1 MLKVNGKAYDWGDVD
16 LKIPGLNIQVKEI
29 SYDDELEMEEVY
41 ALKAKKQLSFRV
53 FGWKLSCSLF
63 AARSNQWHFM
73 VDGCNGFIML
83 DKNDS
88 PKVALHIE
96 NEMRWA
102 KKHQKLH
109 PDKPLPHI
117 TPYVFRHTCCTN
129 MNFILLGIAEFM
141 LAGILAA
148 GTFALALGSKD
159 TEEFVDKTI
168 SNRYEKHVNSIYRTD
183 GMQETA

>member
-1 MLKVNGKAYDWGDVD
+1 
-16 LKIPGLNIQVKEI
+16 
-29 SYDDELEMEEVY
+29 
-41 ALKAKKQLSFRV
+41 
-53 FGWKLSCSLF
+53 
-63 AARSNQWHFM
+63 M
-73 VDGCNGFIML
+73 VDGYNGFIML

-102 KKHQKLH
+102 KKYQKLH

-117 TPYVFRHTCCTN
+117 TPYVFRYTCCTN

-183 GMQETA
+183 GMQETT

>member
-1 MLKVNGKAYDWGDVD
+1 
-16 LKIPGLNIQVKEI
+16 
-29 SYDDELEMEEVY
+29 
-41 ALKAKKQLSFRV
+41 
-53 FGWKLSCSLF
+53 
-63 AARSNQWHFM
+63 M

-102 KKHQKLH
+102 TKKHQKLH

-168 SNRYEKHVNSIYRTD
+168 SK
-183 GMQETA
+183 

>member
-1 MLKVNGKAYDWGDVD
+1 
-16 LKIPGLNIQVKEI
+16 
-29 SYDDELEMEEVY
+29 
-41 ALKAKKQLSFRV
+41 
-53 FGWKLSCSLF
+53 
-63 AARSNQWHFM
+63 M
-73 VDGCNGFIML
+73 VDGYNGFIML

-102 KKHQKLH
+102 KKYQKLH

-117 TPYVFRHTCCTN
+117 TPYVLRHTCCTN

-148 GTFALALGSKD
+148 GTFALVLGSKD

-168 SNRYEKHVNSIYRTD
+168 FNRYEKHVNSIYRTD
-183 GMQETA
+183 GVQETT

>member
-1 MLKVNGKAYDWGDVD
+1 
-16 LKIPGLNIQVKEI
+16 
-29 SYDDELEMEEVY
+29 
-41 ALKAKKQLSFRV
+41 
-53 FGWKLSCSLF
+53 
-63 AARSNQWHFM
+63 M
-73 VDGCNGFIML
+73 VDGYNGFIML

-129 MNFILLGIAEFM
+129 MANAGVEIKTLQYVMGYSDVDVTLNVYTHARRPILWL
-141 LAGILAA
+141 
-148 GTFALALGSKD
+148 
-159 TEEFVDKTI
+159 
-168 SNRYEKHVNSIYRTD
+168 R
-183 GMQETA
+183 

>member
-1 MLKVNGKAYDWGDVD
+1 
-16 LKIPGLNIQVKEI
+16 
-29 SYDDELEMEEVY
+29 
-41 ALKAKKQLSFRV
+41 
-53 FGWKLSCSLF
+53 
-63 AARSNQWHFM
+63 M

-102 KKHQKLH
+102 KKYQKLH

-159 TEEFVDKTI
+159 TEATVYKGLQA
-168 SNRYEKHVNSIYRTD
+168 V
-183 GMQETA
+183 

>member
-1 MLKVNGKAYDWGDVD
+1 
-16 LKIPGLNIQVKEI
+16 
-29 SYDDELEMEEVY
+29 
-41 ALKAKKQLSFRV
+41 
-53 FGWKLSCSLF
+53 
-63 AARSNQWHFM
+63 M

-83 DKNDS
+83 DKNDT

-102 KKHQKLH
+102 KKYQKLH
-109 PDKPLPHI
+109 PDKHLPHI
-117 TPYVFRHTCCTN
+117 TPYVLRHTCCTN

-168 SNRYEKHVNSIYRTD
+168 SNRHEKHVNSIYRTD
-183 GMQETA
+183 GMQETE

>member
-1 MLKVNGKAYDWGDVD
+1 
-16 LKIPGLNIQVKEI
+16 
-29 SYDDELEMEEVY
+29 
-41 ALKAKKQLSFRV
+41 
-53 FGWKLSCSLF
+53 
-63 AARSNQWHFM
+63 M
-73 VDGCNGFIML
+73 VDGYNGFIML

-88 PKVALHIE
+88 PKAALHSE

-102 KKHQKLH
+102 KKYQKRH

-148 GTFALALGSKD
+148 GTFALALVSKD

-168 SNRYEKHVNSIYRTD
+168 SNRYEKHVNSIYRT
-183 GMQETA
+183 GCGKRHKNNVKGVGLITRLPVFFCACRSQFHVGFSGVRRRL

>member
-1 MLKVNGKAYDWGDVD
+1 MA
-16 LKIPGLNIQVKEI
+16 
-29 SYDDELEMEEVY
+29 
-41 ALKAKKQLSFRV
+41 
-53 FGWKLSCSLF
+53 
-63 AARSNQWHFM
+63 
-73 VDGCNGFIML
+73 DGYNGFIML

-88 PKVALHIE
+88 PKAALPIE

-102 KKHQKLH
+102 KEYQKLH

-148 GTFALALGSKD
+148 GTFALALVSKD

-168 SNRYEKHVNSIYRTD
+168 SNRYEKHVNSAASSMWGSYEVLSGPQPNFFNSKCNKSPFPRITRMT
-183 GMQETA
+183 GEKSPCSVC